1 MALTNTATHY
11 GAITKMFHWLT
22 ALLIMTLIP
31 TGWWANQ
38 LPYDTSEQL
47 ARKAWFF
54 SLHKTIGV
62 AVFFVALGRIG
73 WALSQAK
80 PGLLNADKR
89 LESFAAELVH
99 WVLYASLVLVPLSG
113 WISHAAAAGYAP
125 IWWPFGQGLPLVPQS
140 TSLEH
145 IAGSIH
151 WLATKALLLALLL
164 HIAGALKHHR
174 IDKDVT
180 LQRMLPG
187 TPQVPA
193 LPAQPNS
200 RLPVF
205 AAAAVWALVLAAGAV
220 MGQDRHGT
228 TTPVAALEEVS
239 SDWQVKSGEI
249 AITISQFG
257 SDVTGSFADWT
268 AAITFDPDTTTPEAG
283 SVETRIAIGS
293 LTLGS
298 VTDQAMGADF
308 FDAANFAQAVFTGDL
323 LVITDGYEAVGTLTI
338 KDKTIPLRFPF
349 NLRIEGDSA
358 EMDAQFTLDRRDFGI
373 GDNMADESSLKFPV
387 AVSISL
393 TATKAP

>member
-1 MALTNTATHY
+1 
-11 GAITKMFHWLT
+11 
-22 ALLIMTLIP
+22 
-31 TGWWANQ
+31 
-38 LPYDTSEQL
+38 
-47 ARKAWFF
+47 
-54 SLHKTIGV
+54 
-62 AVFFVALGRIG
+62 VAL
-73 WALSQAK
+73 W
-80 PGLLNADKR
+80 PG
-89 LESFAAELVH
+89 
-99 WVLYASLVLVPLSG
+99 
-113 WISHAAAAGYAP
+113 
-125 IWWPFGQGLPLVPQS
+125 
-140 TSLEH
+140 
-145 IAGSIH
+145 
-151 WLATKALLLALLL
+151 LL

-228 TTPVAALEEVS
+228 TIPVAALEEVS

-393 TATKAP
+393 TATKSP